1 MSRFINQLEKEEK
14 NKMTEFDV
22 IILGAGPGGYV
33 AAIKAAQLGLKVACI
48 EKRDTLGGTCL
59 NVGCIPSKA
68 LLNSS
73 HKYHEAKHD
82 FAKHGIQCNKLE
94 IDIKQMMQN
103 KNTVVAGLTKGIE
116 GLFAKNKVTHYKG
129 MGSFVSKN
137 EIAVK
142 TNDGKNEK
150 IKGKNIL
157 IATGSEVAPF
167 PGVEFDEKVIV
178 SSTGALTL
186 DRVPGKMV
194 VIGGGVIGL
203 EMGSVWSRLGADVTV
218 IEYAPNIA
226 GAMDADLCKEL
237 QKILSKQG
245 MNFKTSHKVLS
256 VNKKGK
262 GAVVEFEPVEGGDK
276 TKIECD
282 VVLISI
288 GRKPYTEGLGLDKV
302 GIEVNERGQ
311 IPINDK
317 FQTAVENI
325 YAIGDV
331 VTGPM
336 LAHKAEEEGVAAVE
350 IMAGQSPHI
359 NYNTIPGVIYTY
371 PEVAAVGKTEQELKA
386 EGCSYKVGKFPM
398 MANSR
403 ARANGEGEGFVK
415 ILTDKDTDEIL
426 GAHIIAAAAGE
437 MISEISLGMEFK
449 AAAEDLARTCHSH
462 PGLSEAVKEAALG
475 AWFKSIHI

>member
-1 MSRFINQLEKEEK
+1 MK
-14 NKMTEFDV
+14 EFDV

-33 AAIKAAQLGLKVACI
+33 AAIKAAQLGMKVACV

-73 HKYHEAKHD
+73 YKFHDAKHHFKD
-82 FAKHGIQCNKLE
+82 HGIQCTPEL
-94 IDIKQMMQN
+94 DIKQMMQN
-103 KNTVVAGLTKGIE
+103 KNTIVSGLTKGIE
-116 GLFAKNKVTHYKG
+116 GLFAKNKVAHYKG
-129 MGSFVSKN
+129 TGAFTSKD
-137 EIAVK
+137 EITVK
-142 TNDGKNEK
+142 ANGGKTEK
-150 IKGKNIL
+150 IKGKNII
-157 IATGSEVAPF
+157 IATGSDVASF
-167 PGVEFDEKVIV
+167 PGVGFDEKVIV
-178 SSTGALTL
+178 SSTGALSL
-186 DRVPGKMV
+186 DKIPEKMV

-226 GAMDADLCKEL
+226 GAMDADICKEL
-237 QKILSKQG
+237 QKILTKQG
-245 MNFKTSHKVLS
+245 MVFKTSHKVLS

-262 GAVVEFEPVEGGDK
+262 KAIVEFEPVDGDDK
-276 TKIECD
+276 SKIECD

-288 GRKPYTEGLGLDKV
+288 GRRPYTEGLGLDKV

-311 IPINDK
+311 IPINDR

-331 VTGPM
+331 VAGPM
-336 LAHKAEEEGVAAVE
+336 LAHKAEEEGVAAIE
-350 IMAGQSPHI
+350 IIAGQSPHI
-359 NYNTIPGVIYTY
+359 NYNTIPGVIYTH
-371 PEVAAVGKTEQELKA
+371 PEVAGVGKTEQELKA
-386 EGCSYKVGKFPM
+386 EGRNYKVGKFPM

-403 ARANGEGEGFVK
+403 ARANGESEGFVK
-415 ILTDKDTDEIL
+415 ILTDKDSDEIL

-449 AAAEDLARTCHSH
+449 AAAEDIARTCHSH